1 MEQRAMD
8 DHRDSFR
15 SLTRRQLLA
24 SSAAGAAVCIQ
35 RAVGAEQ
42 TSIATL
48 ASAAPSRVSYSLN
61 MSTIRGQKLSVPDQ
75 VELAAKAGYDAI
87 EPWIGDLRQ
96 YQQGG
101 ASVDD
106 LRKRIA
112 DRGLKVP
119 SAIGFAEWI
128 VNDDQRRAAGLE
140 QAKQDME
147 LVRSIGG
154 THLAA
159 PPAGATRGEANVKLF
174 DAAERYRALLD
185 LGVSMNVIPQL
196 EVWGPSATLSRLGET
211 MLVATE
217 SRHPKA
223 CVLLDV

>member
-1 MEQRAMD
+1 MEQRVMD
-8 DHRDSFR
+8 DHRDSFP
-15 SLTRRQLLA
+15 SLSRRQF
-24 SSAAGAAVCIQ
+24 
-35 RAVGAEQ
+35 
-42 TSIATL
+42 L
-48 ASAAPSRVSYSLN
+48 ASAAAGVAVCTQGAVSAEQAATATPTGAAPVRVSYSLN
-61 MSTIRGQKLSVPDQ
+61 TSTVRGQKLSVPDQ

-101 ASVDD
+101 GSVDD

-140 QAKQDME
+140 QAKKDMD

-154 THLAA
+154 THIAA
-159 PPAGATRGEANVKLF
+159 PPAGATRSDANVKLF
-174 DAAERYRALLD
+174 DAAERYRVLLD
-185 LGVSMNVIPQL
+185 LGASMNVIPQL
-196 EVWGPSATLSRLGET
+196 EVWGHS
-211 MLVATE
+211 
-217 SRHPKA
+217 
-223 CVLLDV
+223 